1 MSETNNRSQHLD
13 MSQTPSMPD
22 AQLGVPSGEMA
33 SPVKESCE
41 RLDSADGSLA
51 ESMAQI
57 SRLKAMEKTLGKA
70 VDDWRK
76 QLEDLGAACA
86 QVEADKLAAEQELSR
101 IKSEIRAMRDNAES
115 VRSEIDSGR
124 ANLASEQKNLDARR
138 EELLS
143 AEKRHEEMIAAF
155 TLEKEMFQC
164 EMAAMRQQAVADA
177 AREKSEIMRKIEADA
192 TALRLK
198 KMEEADEEQRKLAAA
213 LDDFLGYRRK
223 DALESLEKELGEARQ
238 RAQAEVEASARDVR
252 DLRAAVER
260 DRADLEN
267 RRLLVERRE
276 VDVVARE
283 KILEMRESEL
293 DEEIG
298 RRTEEIIK
306 GKQAELDVQKQYCEE
321 LREKLKSD
329 QLTRNQDE
337 LLRHL
342 LGDRDPAA
350 IIGELRTNQKII
362 RGLKEELARRPGEE
376 LRILYDEKSRALKE
390 ETARYNELVEKY
402 EKMPETEQMLLAK
415 SAEIGALNE
424 EKERLEQRFKLLET
438 HNAQLE
444 KELERFRSAS
454 GTALDRDERIHAIES
469 NPRRE
474 VPMDDDKIW
483 FMDYEENSHPIDEI
497 AWLDNIVA
505 ECAKKG
511 FIFPQRL
518 IYAFHTSLKTAEYSP
533 LTVLS
538 GVSGTGKSEL
548 PRLYSLFGG
557 LNFFPLP
564 VQPNWDS
571 QEAMLGF
578 FNAVDNVFDA
588 QPILRFL
595 AQTQL
600 EATPDYPFGLKKAMS
615 LILLDE
621 MNLAHVELYF
631 ADFLSKFELRR
642 GYNKSNVPCLDIK
655 LGAGMPP
662 YPLPLDRNV
671 LWVGTMNQDE
681 TTKSLSDKVIDRGII
696 LHFPR
701 PSRLYRRVKIESLK
715 SYPDRLL
722 PRKAWAD
729 WRPLKQQHEFE
740 RDAIGQYK
748 NFVEQIN
755 EYLGVVGRALG
766 HRVWQSIEAYMINYP
781 TVRRCVAAG
790 DQTSPE
796 FRNEIRKAFEDQLVQ
811 KVMPKLRGIETH
823 GHARENCLDRIGNL
837 LEEHTYSICE
847 DFQDACTKGYGQF
860 IWNSAKYLES
870 DSGEPMEEQA

>member
-1 MSETNNRSQHLD
+1 MSETNQSQDLD

-22 AQLGVPSGEMA
+22 AQPGVPTGEMA
-33 SPVKESCE
+33 SPIKESRE
-41 RLDSADGSLA
+41 RPDSADGSLA
-51 ESMAQI
+51 QSMAQL

-86 QVEADKLAAEQELSR
+86 QVEADKLAAEQER
-101 IKSEIRAMRDNAES
+101 DGIKSEIRALRDKAEH
-115 VRSEIDSGR
+115 VHSEIDSKR
-124 ANLASEQKNLDARR
+124 ASFASERKHLDARR
-138 EELLS
+138 AELLS
-143 AEKRHEEMIAAF
+143 AEKRHEEMMAAF
-155 TLEKEMFQC
+155 VLEKENFQR
-164 EMAAMRQQAVADA
+164 EMAAMRHQAVADA
-177 AREKSEIMRKIEADA
+177 ASEKSELMRKIEADA

-198 KMEEADEEQRKLAAA
+198 KTEEADEEQRKLAAA
-213 LDDFLGYRRK
+213 LDDFLDHRRK
-223 DALESLEKELGEARQ
+223 DALESLEKELCEARQ
-238 RAQAEVEASARDVR
+238 RTQAEAEAGARAVR

-260 DRADLEN
+260 NLADLEH
-267 RRLLVERRE
+267 RKLLAERRE
-276 VDVVARE
+276 VAVAARE
-283 KILEMRESEL
+283 KVLEIRESAL

-306 GKQAELDVQKQYCEE
+306 GKQAELDVQKQYCKE

-337 LLRHL
+337 LMRQL
-342 LGDRDPAA
+342 LGGREPAA
-350 IIGELRTNQKII
+350 IIGELRTNQEII

-376 LRILYDEKSRALKE
+376 LRRLCDERGRELE
-390 ETARYNELVEKY
+390 EKTARYNELLEKC
-402 EKMPETEQMLLAK
+402 EKMPETEQKLL
-415 SAEIGALNE
+415 SQSIEIDALNE
-424 EKERLEQRFKLLET
+424 EKERLEQRFRLLEA

-444 KELERFRSAS
+444 EELERFRAAS
-454 GTALDRDERIHAIES
+454 GTAMDWEERIRAIKS
-469 NPRRE
+469 KPRGE
-474 VPMDDDKIW
+474 VPMEGDNIR
-483 FMDYEENSHPIDEI
+483 FMDYEKNSHPIDEI

-505 ECAKKG
+505 ECAQKG

-600 EATPDYPFGLKKAMS
+600 KATPDYPFGLKDAMS

-655 LGAGMPP
+655 IGAGMSP

-701 PSRLYRRVKIESLK
+701 PSRLYSRVKIEPLK
-715 SYPDRLL
+715 SYPDKLL
-722 PRKAWAD
+722 PRNAWAA
-729 WRPLKQQHEFE
+729 WRPLGGQHEFE
-740 RDAIGQYK
+740 RAAIQQYK
-748 NFVEQIN
+748 EFVEKIN

-766 HRVWQSIEAYMINYP
+766 HRVWQSIEAYMANYP

-796 FRNEIRKAFEDQLVQ
+796 FRGELNKAFEDQLVQ

-823 GHARENCLDRIGNL
+823 GRARGDCLDKIGNL
-837 LEEHTYSICE
+837 LEEHAYSICG

-860 IWNSAKYLES
+860 IWNSAKYLEF